1 MVLACEGTDWTLSKI
16 AGNALIHQK
25 KGFDPMESSQQNNPE
40 DTRASTGIAGL
51 DDILGGGFPPDRIYL
66 VQGEPGVGKT
76 TLAFQFLLEG
86 VKRGEKVFYITMSET
101 HDELLGMVRSHGWSM
116 NGIDLYEMSASEQL
130 KADSQH
136 TIFHPVEVEFA
147 ETMKAIMEAVERAQP
162 RRVVFDSLSELRV
175 LAGESH
181 QYHRQIL
188 SLKQFF
194 NDYRSTVLLLD
205 GSVSEPD
212 NVHLRSLAHG
222 VLVLEQLAL
231 QYGQE
236 RRRLRV
242 LKVRGLGFRGG
253 YHDYVIGK
261 GGLRVFPRLL
271 PSEHRHSFQSEILL
285 SGISELDAMLGG
297 GLHRGSSLLLVGPS
311 GTGKTTR
318 ALQYVSAAA
327 SRGERAAFYSF
338 DESLH
343 TLHQRASAMGIELT
357 AFVDG
362 GLISLEQIDP
372 VELSPGEFAHNV
384 RQAIERDGT
393 RLVVIDSLNGYV
405 NAMPEEHF
413 LILQMHELLTYLG
426 QKEVTSLLINT
437 TSGMPSQSIRQGP
450 AIDVSY
456 LTDAALLF
464 HYFELGGEIRQAISV
479 LKRRTGPHDRTIR
492 ELRITA
498 TGISIG
504 ESLRDLRG
512 VLTGTAIYDR
522 SGGPKPYEPD
532 GGTT

>member
-1 MVLACEGTDWTLSKI
+1 
-16 AGNALIHQK
+16 
-25 KGFDPMESSQQNNPE
+25 MESSQQNNPE

-51 DDILGGGFPPDRIYL
+51 DAGGGFPPDRIYL

-76 TLAFQFLLEG
+76 TLAFEFLLEG
-86 VKRGEKVFYITMSET
+86 VKHGEKVFYITMSET
-101 HDELLGMVRSHGWSM
+101 QDELLEMVRSHGLSM
-116 NGIDLYEMSASEQL
+116 DGIDLYEMSASEQL

-175 LAGESH
+175 LAGETH
-181 QYHRQIL
+181 QRQIL

-194 NDYRSTVLLLD
+194 NDYRCTVLFLD
-205 GSVSEPD
+205 SSVSEPD

-261 GGLRVFPRLL
+261 GGLRVFPRLV
-271 PSEHRHSFQSEILL
+271 PSEHRHTFQSEILS

-297 GLHRGSSLLLVGPS
+297 GLHRGSNLLLVGPP
-311 GTGKTTR
+311 GTGKTTT

-343 TLHQRASAMGIELT
+343 TLLERASAMGIDLT
-357 AFVDG
+357 AFVG
-362 GLISLEQIDP
+362 AGLTSLEQIDP
-372 VELSPGEFAHNV
+372 VELSPGEFVHNV
-384 RQAIERDGT
+384 RQVVERDGT

-413 LILQMHELLTYLG
+413 LVLQMHELLTYLG
-426 QKEVTSLLINT
+426 QREVTTLLINT
-437 TSGMPSQSIRQGP
+437 TSGMSSQSICQGP

-464 HYFELGGEIRQAISV
+464 QYFELRGEIRQAISV
-479 LKRRTGPHDRTIR
+479 LKRRTGPHERTIR

-512 VLTGTAIYDR
+512 VLRGTAVYDR
-522 SGGPKPYEPD
+522 SGDPKPYEPD
-532 GGTT
+532 DGTT